1 MRISDWSSDVCSSDL
16 LARNDRDVGR
26 ALQPRGVEAAVHR
39 PRLDPDIV
47 EIRPLG
53 PDRDRAA
60 GRVLAEERSLRAA
73 KHIDLCVVQGVEKLG
88 LDRRHEKVVYHHYH
102 RRLTV
107 NEHTVLAAAAQTAR
121 SGTGVG
127 YGSRR

>member
-16 LARNDRDVGR
+16 AILVIAVAIFIAHHAPEGELARNDRDVGR

-73 KHIDLCVVQGVEKLG
+73 KHLDLCDVEGVEKLG
-88 LDRRHEKVVYHHYH
+88 LDRRHDKRSE
-102 RRLTV
+102 
-107 NEHTVLAAAAQTAR
+107 EHTSELPSLMR
-121 SGTGVG
+121 
-127 YGSRR
+127 